1 MGLFYIYTLLHG
13 TFNVHLEVNILL
25 GLDNSIL
32 NIPYWD
38 FKYEH
43 NLQGL
48 WKVDMNITYWD
59 IRRFRKTLLGGS
71 YAHTA
76 LWDLGSPLKECF
88 CISKNNIKQLQ
99 NYSVSGF
106 ILYCLL
112 VYSNFEITL
121 SLNSEIVKSQN
132 IVLLNKRGI
141 SQSEESDK

>member
-48 WKVDMNITYWD
+48 RKVDINITYWD
-59 IRRFRKTLLGGS
+59 FRRFRKNIPWWELCT
-71 YAHTA
+71 H
-76 LWDLGSPLKECF
+76 CF
-88 CISKNNIKQLQ
+88 VGPRKSLEE
-99 NYSVSGF
+99 VF
-106 ILYCLL
+106 LY
-112 VYSNFEITL
+112 F
-121 SLNSEIVKSQN
+121 K
-132 IVLLNKRGI
+132 K
-141 SQSEESDK
+141 